1 MCLESNSNI
10 TINLKS
16 TLYLSSRYAM
26 MWGGGGH
33 WGVYWYQLPYYSTS
47 AADVH
52 YVKCFDSTSA
62 TPLNKRRLQFP
73 SQYNTYELDPAVPE
87 YYPWNGTGWESL
99 ARLLAYAFSSWYHS
113 FHLSRKLIRYIS
125 NLG

>member
-1 MCLESNSNI
+1 
-10 TINLKS
+10 
-16 TLYLSSRYAM
+16 M

-87 YYPWNGTGWESL
+87 YYPWNGTAAGNPWRVCLRMHFLPGTILFICHE
-99 ARLLAYAFSSWYHS
+99 
-113 FHLSRKLIRYIS
+113 
-125 NLG
+125 N